1 MKINSHSNFKVC
13 TSSKN
18 IFYSLYELLIQ
29 GSIYSLPILVT
40 LNNKTYSSSNIPEK
54 VLSSA
59 LQLNE
64 LENSDMKIIN
74 KLEIQT
80 LKKNIK
86 NGFETFFK
94 NNNQSFYTN
103 IYYIENTKNLIINS
117 NKFLKK
123 LYMFLNNSKK
133 ENLNPIIYINNF
145 QITIKD
151 YKKTLNEF
159 KSHINNK
166 LSNQNTS
173 TNTINNFE
181 INEDNIKTSLF
192 KKIDILSNLLNSDF
206 ETNCLKNNLK
216 PAIFK
221 VINIA

>member
-1 MKINSHSNFKVC
+1 MELKSHSNFKVC

-40 LNNKTYSSSNIPEK
+40 LKNKTYNSSNIPIK

-74 KLEIQT
+74 KLEIHT

-86 NGFETFFK
+86 NGFENFFK
-94 NNNQSFYTN
+94 NNNQGFYTN
-103 IYYIENTKNLIINS
+103 IYYIENTQNLIISS
-117 NKFLKK
+117 NKLFKK
-123 LYMFLNNSKK
+123 LYIFLNNSKK

-166 LSNQNTS
+166 LSNQNTA

-181 INEDNIKTSLF
+181 INEDNIKKSLF
-192 KKIDILSNLLNSDF
+192 KKIDILSNLLNSNN
-206 ETNCLKNNLK
+206 ETNYLKNNLK
-216 PAIFK
+216 STIFK
-221 VINIA
+221 YINIA